1 MGVPNARKPVQ
12 EKRKH
17 PRKVL
22 DIPVG
27 LAAIPDG
34 ERIAAICH
42 DVSLGGMFLLTDAKL
57 PFGTLVHVFVS
68 LPRTEGEA
76 ALEGTVRWVKNDG
89 LGVQFGLLG
98 ARETYG
104 LMELLR

>member
-1 MGVPNARKPVQ
+1 MQ

-17 PRKVL
+17 PRKVIDL
-22 DIPVG
+22 PVG
-27 LAAIPDG
+27 LAALPDG
-34 ERIAAICH
+34 ERVEAICH

-57 PFGTLVHVFVS
+57 PFGSAVRVYVR

-76 ALEGTVRWVKNDG
+76 GLEGTVRWAKPDG

>member
-1 MGVPNARKPVQ
+1 MQ

-17 PRKVL
+17 PRKVIDL
-22 DIPVG
+22 PVG
-27 LAAIPDG
+27 LVALPDG
-34 ERIAAICH
+34 ERVEAVCH
-42 DVSLGGMFLLTDAKL
+42 DVSLGGMFILTDAKL
-57 PFGTLVHVFVS
+57 AFGSTVRVYVS

-76 ALEGTVRWVKNDG
+76 GLEGTVRWVKPDG